1 LKHEKY
7 LFLAL
12 SGPYRDLKVG
22 EALKLLAERIEEHTS
37 AEHARWVE
45 EVTPA
50 KQSGD

>member
-1 LKHEKY
+1 LKQEKY